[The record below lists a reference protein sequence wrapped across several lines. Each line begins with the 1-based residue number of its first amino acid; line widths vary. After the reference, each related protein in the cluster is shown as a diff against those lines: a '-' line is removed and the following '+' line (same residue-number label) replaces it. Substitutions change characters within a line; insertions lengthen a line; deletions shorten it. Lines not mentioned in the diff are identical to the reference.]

1 MDLRIRQAC
10 VLAAG
15 CAGAAAFALWT
26 AGGLPAARAAGPADA
41 TAAKSTSHWAYM
53 RPARPTLPQVKDKNW
68 CRNGLDYFVLAK
80 LEKEGLHPSREAD
93 RATLLRR
100 VTLAL
105 VGVPPT
111 IKEVDDFVADQSPD
125 AYEKVVDRLLA
136 NPHFGERAAMRW
148 LDLARYA
155 DSNGYERDHL
165 RSMWPYRDWVI
176 NALNADMPFDQFTV
190 EQLAGDLLPS
200 ATTEQKIA
208 TGFNRNTM
216 LNREAG
222 SDQKEFYYYAVVDR
236 VNTTATVWLGTT
248 LNCAQCHNHK
258 YDPFTQKDYY
268 RLFAYFNNTAEEAR
282 QVGGSEVEDISPRV
296 TVNPPAVVAME
307 GQIAELNAKLNGQTP
322 ELDVAQAKW
331 EQQQQAWMPLE
342 IIEVKSVGGATLSV
356 QPDQSILA
364 SGASPATDTYTL
376 TATTSL
382 PRITAIRLE
391 ALPDDSLPGKGPGR
405 AENGNF
411 GLTHLALSVG
421 VAEADSAANPIALKN
436 ATADFSQDGWPVSAA
451 VGDKPNPN
459 AGWAIN
465 PRTGQPHAA
474 VFNTTGDVAIGDG
487 TVLTFT
493 LEHNATFPR
502 HVLGHFRILAT
513 SAAKPPKASDA
524 ALPPKVQTAL
534 DVAPSQRDEAQRTE
548 LTAYYRS
555 IAPELQPTRDQIR
568 TLQQKIE
575 RYSKTTLVMQELPE
589 PRESHL
595 HVRGGFLTPGEKV
608 EPMIPALFR
617 AGQPAVEGQSAKQPN
632 RLDLARW
639 LVNPENPLSARVT
652 VNRIWEQYFGKG
664 IVATSED
671 FGTQGERPSNQQLLD
686 WLAMEFMQPSAGG
699 ARPWSMKALARLIVT
714 SATFRQC
721 SDVSRELAGKDPANR
736 LLARG
741 PRFRLP
747 AEMIRD
753 QALAAGGLLSE
764 KIGGPSVFPLQP
776 GGIWRTP
783 YSGEQWNVSE
793 GEDRYRRGIYT
804 FLRRSSPYPAFTAF
818 DMTTRETICT
828 RRSSTDTPLQALTT
842 LNDPAFVQPAAAL
855 ARRVLKEGDD
865 SPASR
870 ATFAFRTV
878 LARSPDANETQRL
891 VALYGQMLEKYQSD
905 PKSAQTLATSGLP
918 PASKDLPPA
927 ELAAWTMVCNV
938 LLNLDET
945 LTTE

>member
-1 MDLRIRQAC
+1 MPPS
-10 VLAAG
+10 V
-15 CAGAAAFALWT
+15 
-26 AGGLPAARAAGPADA
+26 RAADA
-41 TAAKSTSHWAYM
+41 VSFTPKSTSHWAYIKPV
-53 RPARPTLPQVKDKNW
+53 RPALPEVKDKSW
-68 CRNGLDYFVLAK
+68 CRNGLDYFVLAN
-80 LEKEGLHPSREAD
+80 LEKQGLHPSREAD
-93 RATLLRR
+93 RPTLIRR
-100 VTLAL
+100 ATLAL
-105 VGVPPT
+105 IGVPPT
-111 IKEVDDFVADQSPD
+111 PGEVDDFVNDQSPN

-136 NPHFGERAAMRW
+136 NPHYGERVAMRW

-176 NALNADMPFDQFTV
+176 NALNADMPFDQFTI
-190 EQLAGDLLPS
+190 EQIAGDLLPN

-268 RLFAYFNNTAEEAR
+268 RLFAYFNSTAEEAH

-296 TVNPPAVVAME
+296 TVETPELRAM
-307 GQIAELNAKLNGQTP
+307 GQQVAELNGKLNEQTP
-322 ELDVAQAKW
+322 ELDAAQSKW
-331 EQQQQAWMPLE
+331 EQELARQEKVWTRLWITEA
-342 IIEVKSVGGATLSV
+342 KSAGGASLAI
-356 QPDQSILA
+356 QPDGSILA
-364 SGASPATDTYTL
+364 SGASPATDTFTI
-376 TATTSL
+376 TAVNSTI
-382 PRITAIRLE
+382 PRITAFRLE
-391 ALPDDSLPGKGPGR
+391 VLPDDSLPSNGPGR
-405 AENGNF
+405 AANF
-411 GLTHLALSVG
+411 GLNHLSVT
-421 VAEADSAANPIALKN
+421 AAPADAHSGATPVALKN
-436 ATADFSQDGWPVSAA
+436 ASADFSQDGWPVAKVIA
-451 VGDKPNPN
+451 DKTDPNT
-459 AGWAIN
+459 GWAVF
-465 PRTGQPHAA
+465 PRIGQPHVA
-474 VFNTTGDVAIGDG
+474 VFETAGDVGFADG

-493 LEHNATFPR
+493 FEHNSKFPQ
-502 HVLGHFRILAT
+502 HVLGHFRLSAT
-513 SAAKPPKASDA
+513 SEADPPPAPSATLPSNIAAILDLPRERRSDA
-524 ALPPKVQTAL
+524 QK
-534 DVAPSQRDEAQRTE
+534 SE
-548 LTAYYRS
+548 LASHYRS
-555 IAPELQPTRDQIR
+555 IAPELQGVRNRIRD
-568 TLQQKIE
+568 LQEKID
-575 RYSKTTLVMQELPE
+575 RYPKTTLVMQELPE
-589 PRESHL
+589 PRETHL
-595 HVRGGFLTPGEKV
+595 HIRGGFLTPGEKV
-608 EPMIPALFR
+608 EPAIPALFR
-617 AGQPAVEGQSAKQPN
+617 DGQTLPESQPARLPN

-639 LVNPENPLSARVT
+639 LISPENPLTARVT

-671 FGTQGERPSNQQLLD
+671 FGTQGERPTNPQLLD
-686 WLAMEFMQPSAGG
+686 WLAMEFMQPSGDGMQKEESPSTPSTSSGQAGSG
-699 ARPWSMKALARLIVT
+699 HGFKSWSLKSLARLIVT
-714 SATFRQC
+714 SATFRQ
-721 SDVSRELAGKDPANR
+721 SSEVSPELAEKDPANR
-736 LLARG
+736 LFARG

-783 YSGEQWNVSE
+783 YSGEQWNTSE
-793 GEDRYRRGIYT
+793 GEDRYRRGLYT

-855 ARRVLKEGDD
+855 ARRVLKEGRE
-865 SPASR
+865 SAASR
-870 ATFAFRTV
+870 ATFAFRCV
-878 LARSPDANETQRL
+878 LARTPNDKETDRL
-891 VALYGQMLEKYQSD
+891 VALYCQMLQQYQSD
-905 PKSAQTLATSGLP
+905 PKSAHTLADSGLP
-918 PASKDLPPA
+918 PAPKEMPPA